1 MRYGMNM
8 KNTSS
13 AANFNLKEQLINRH
27 ETITAI
33 SLKTNISRQTL
44 YNIEN
49 GKFEPRKSTERKL
62 IKYFKQVEK
71 EDDDMRDYQA
81 ERQENK
87 DSERN

>member
-1 MRYGMNM
+1 M
-8 KNTSS
+8 KNTFSE
-13 AANFNLKEQLINRH
+13 AKFDLKEKLINRT
-27 ETITAI
+27 ETISAI

-49 GKFEPRKSTERKL
+49 GKFEPRKNTERKL

-71 EDDDMRDYQA
+71 EDDEMRDYQA

-87 DSERN
+87 DPERN